1 MLKRPELSK
10 LSVAEKDVL
19 ILELFERLD
28 ALMKT
33 VQTLQQR
40 IDTLEG
46 QLRKDSHNSHKPPRR
61 PTDWARSAHSHS
73 ANPAA

>member
-1 MLKRPELSK
+1 MQKRPELSK

-19 ILELFERLD
+19 ILELFDRLD

-46 QLRKDSHNSHKPPRR
+46 QLRKDSHNSHKPPSSDGLGKKRTQSQR
-61 PTDWARSAHSHS
+61 KPSG
-73 ANPAA
+73 